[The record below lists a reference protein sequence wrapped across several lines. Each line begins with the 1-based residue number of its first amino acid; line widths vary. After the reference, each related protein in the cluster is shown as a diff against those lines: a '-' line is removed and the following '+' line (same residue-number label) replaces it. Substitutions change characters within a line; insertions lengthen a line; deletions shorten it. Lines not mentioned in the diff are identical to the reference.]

1 MTGTSDLHQYALR
14 ELLKVVLH
22 VLQVSLQF
30 QGSTPLAVRLN
41 PQRQLRVLLV
51 KFSLACLQEIN
62 NLLPLI
68 VRHHTMPRRSIV
80 GFSVQIQYVR
90 NAPLLLS
97 HLLLDPLQVQR
108 RVVPIPGEAPFGSV
122 NRGRS
127 LRYIAILCDKVSTA
141 AAWSVTWF
149 VAGAPL
155 RLRLAPTG
163 ASLRP
168 ECPDNGCLICPGRTR
183 RVCSERNEFQRV
195 GPDTMRI
202 WPCGWS

>member
-1 MTGTSDLHQYALR
+1 MTSTSDLHQYALR

-22 VLQVSLQF
+22 VLQVALQF

-51 KFSLACLQEIN
+51 KFSLACLEEIN
-62 NLLPLI
+62 NLLSLI
-68 VRHHTMPRRSIV
+68 VRHHTMPRRSV
-80 GFSVQIQYVR
+80 VRFSVQIQNVR

-97 HLLLDPLQVQR
+97 HLLLDPPYVQR
-108 RVVPIPGEAPFGSV
+108 RVVLIPGEAPFGSF

-127 LRYIAILCDKVSTA
+127 LRYIAVLCNKVSRA

-149 VAGAPL
+149 VAGVPL
-155 RLRLAPTG
+155 RLRLAPTCG
-163 ASLRP
+163 SLRS
-168 ECPDNGCLICPGRTR
+168 ERPDNGCLFCPDRTR

-195 GPDTMRI
+195 GPHTMRI
-202 WPCGWS
+202 WSCGSS